1 MRVLFAGS
9 PGIAVPSLRAIAGG
23 AAAGGHGAAGPAAA
37 AAPVVELAG
46 GLTNADSRKGRGG
59 GEEPTGV
66 GELAAVLAEEYRRR
80 GKEFALFKPLKL
92 DAAFREELAAWRFD
106 LLVSFAYG
114 RIFGPKFLALF
125 PLGGINVHPSLLT
138 RHRGPSPIPAAILEG
153 DRETGVTIQTLAAE
167 MDSGDILAQERFP
180 LTGRETVLSLG
191 GTAAEK
197 AALMLPPLLED
208 IAAGTV
214 NGRPQDP
221 AGVTYCSLITKEEG
235 WIDWSMGVREI
246 DARIRA
252 FTPWPL
258 CRTIQGGQELC
269 ILQAR
274 PYGGTVFPASGAA
287 GDMSGKTASAAGG
300 SAPPGTVLG
309 VDKGWGILIQTG
321 DCILAA
327 ERLQYRTKKA
337 LGWKDFLN
345 GVRDFAGSRLG
356 RGAD

>member
-1 MRVLFAGS
+1 
-9 PGIAVPSLRAIAGG
+9 
-23 AAAGGHGAAGPAAA
+23 
-37 AAPVVELAG
+37 VELAG
-46 GLTNADSRKGRGG
+46 VLTNADSRKGRGG
-59 GEEPTGV
+59 GEEPTEV
-66 GELAAVLAEEYRRR
+66 GALAAVLAEEYRRR
-80 GKEFALFKPLKL
+80 GKEFAVFKPLKL
-92 DAAFREELAAWRFD
+92 DAAFREELAAWHFD

-125 PLGGINVHPSLLT
+125 PLGGINVHPSLLPKY
-138 RHRGPSPIPAAILEG
+138 RGPSPIPAAILGG

-180 LTGRETVLSLG
+180 LSGRETTASLAG
-191 GTAAEK
+191 MAAEK
-197 AALMLPPLLED
+197 AALMLPPLLEA

-214 NGRPQDP
+214 KGRPQDP
-221 AGVTYCSLITKEEG
+221 AGATCCSLITREEG

-252 FTPWPL
+252 FAPWPL
-258 CRTIQGGQELC
+258 CWTNHGGQDICLLE
-269 ILQAR
+269 AR
-274 PYGGTVFPASGAA
+274 PYGGTAFPASGAA
-287 GDMSGKTASAAGG
+287 GGMPGKTASAAGG

-321 DCILAA
+321 DGILAV

-345 GVRDFAGSRLG
+345 GVREFAGSRLG
-356 RGAD
+356 CGPAGPESLE